1 MSLIA
6 LIPARG
12 GSKGIPRKNI
22 KSFCGKPLI
31 YWSIKVALEN
41 KLIDRVIVSTEDKEI
56 AQIAKDFS
64 AEVPFL
70 RSEALANDDSLTID
84 VVLNI
89 LEKLDDVTDILLLQP
104 TSPLRR
110 IEDLSSIF
118 ELRKKCSSD
127 SAVSVCQSEKNLALY
142 QEIDPKRRLKPL
154 LKGEKILPRQFSKM
168 KYLINGSMY
177 LSSKESIIKNKS
189 LITSNTVG
197 YIMPEI
203 FSIDIDNQL
212 DWDIGEFLMKK
223 NMKKIFSN
231 NNVA

>member
-1 MSLIA
+1 MSIIA

-22 KSFCGKPLI
+22 KLFCGKPLI

-41 KLIDRVIVSTEDKEI
+41 KFIDRVIVSTEDKEI
-56 AQIAKDFS
+56 AQIAREYS

-70 RSEALANDDSLTID
+70 RSKDLANDNSLTID
-84 VVLNI
+84 VVLNV
-89 LEKLDDVTDILLLQP
+89 LDNLDDVKDILLLQP

-110 IEDLSSIF
+110 NEDLSSIF
-118 ELRKKCSSD
+118 QFREKCCSD

-142 QEIDPKRRLKPL
+142 QEIDSKSRIKPYLKD
-154 LKGEKILPRQFSKM
+154 EKILPRQLSKV

-177 LSSKESIIKNKS
+177 LSSKDSIIKNKS

-203 FSIDIDNQL
+203 LSIDIDNQF
-212 DWDIGEFLMKK
+212 DWEIAEFFMSK
-223 NMKKIFSN
+223 NIN
-231 NNVA
+231 NNLYVD

>member
-1 MSLIA
+1 MSIVA

-22 KSFCGKPLI
+22 KLFCGKPLI

-41 KLIDRVIVSTEDKEI
+41 KFIDRVIVSTEDKEI

-70 RSEALANDDSLTID
+70 RSNDLANDNSLTID

-89 LEKLDDVTDILLLQP
+89 LDKLDDVKDILLLQP

-110 IEDLSSIF
+110 NEDLTSLF
-118 ELRKKCSSD
+118 KFREKCCSD
-127 SAVSVCQSEKNLALY
+127 SVVSICPSEKNLALY
-142 QEIDPKRRLKPL
+142 QEIDSKSRIKPYF
-154 LKGEKILPRQFSKM
+154 KDEKILPRQLSKM
-168 KYLINGSMY
+168 KYIINGSMY

-203 FSIDIDNQL
+203 LSIDIDNQF
-212 DWDIGEFLMKK
+212 DWEIAEFLMR
-223 NMKKIFSN
+223 KKIKN
-231 NNVA
+231 IL

>member
-1 MSLIA
+1 MSIIA

-22 KSFCGKPLI
+22 KLFCGKPLI

-41 KLIDRVIVSTEDKEI
+41 KFIDRVIVSTEDKEI
-56 AQIAKDFS
+56 AQIAREYS

-70 RSEALANDDSLTID
+70 RSKDLANDNSLTID
-84 VVLNI
+84 VVLNV
-89 LEKLDDVTDILLLQP
+89 LDNLDDVKDILLLQP

-110 IEDLSSIF
+110 NEDLSSIF
-118 ELRKKCSSD
+118 QFREKCCSD

-142 QEIDPKRRLKPL
+142 QEIDSKSRIKPYF
-154 LKGEKILPRQFSKM
+154 KDEKILPRQLSKI
-168 KYLINGSMY
+168 KYIINGSMY
-177 LSSKESIIKNKS
+177 LSTKESIIKNKS

-203 FSIDIDNQL
+203 LSIDIDNQF
-212 DWDIGEFLMKK
+212 DWEIAEFLMS
-223 NMKKIFSN
+223 KKIN
-231 NNVA
+231 NNL

>member
-1 MSLIA
+1 MSIIA

-22 KSFCGKPLI
+22 KLFCGKPLI

-41 KLIDRVIVSTEDKEI
+41 KFIDRVIVSTEDIEI
-56 AQIAKDFS
+56 AQIATDFS

-70 RSEALANDDSLTID
+70 RPKDLANDNSLTID
-84 VVLNI
+84 VVLDI
-89 LEKLDDVTDILLLQP
+89 LDNLEDVNDILLLQP

-110 IEDLSSIF
+110 DEDLSSIF
-118 ELRKKCSSD
+118 EFREKCCSD
-127 SAVSVCQSEKNLALY
+127 SAVSVCSSEKNLALY
-142 QEIDPKRRLKPL
+142 QELDSKSRIKPYLKD
-154 LKGEKILPRQFSKM
+154 KEILPRQLSKM

-177 LSSKESIIKNKS
+177 LSSKDSIIKNKS

-203 FSIDIDNQL
+203 LSIDIDNQF
-212 DWDIGEFLMKK
+212 DWLIAEFLMSK
-223 NMKKIFSN
+223 NIN
-231 NNVA
+231 NNLFVE

>member
-1 MSLIA
+1 MSIIA

-22 KSFCGKPLI
+22 KLFCGKPLI

-41 KLIDRVIVSTEDKEI
+41 KFIDRVIVSTEDIEI
-56 AQIAKDFS
+56 AQIATDFS

-70 RSEALANDDSLTID
+70 RPKDLANDNSLTID
-84 VVLNI
+84 VVLDI
-89 LEKLDDVTDILLLQP
+89 LDNLEDVNDILLLQP

-110 IEDLSSIF
+110 DEDLSSIF
-118 ELRKKCSSD
+118 EFREKCCSD
-127 SAVSVCQSEKNLALY
+127 SAVSVCSSEKNLALY
-142 QEIDPKRRLKPL
+142 QELDSKSRIKPYLKD
-154 LKGEKILPRQFSKM
+154 KKILPRQLSKM

-177 LSSKESIIKNKS
+177 LSSKDSIIKNKS

-203 FSIDIDNQL
+203 LSIDIDNQF
-212 DWDIGEFLMKK
+212 DWLIAEFLMSK
-223 NMKKIFSN
+223 NIN
-231 NNVA
+231 NNLFVE